1 MSGVEV
7 FKKVIRSRWMMNPN
21 PSIRDT
27 WMEDALARRDLEA
40 ANDVENPDS
49 FCGPLLPPARALNM
63 IADAYNQAK
72 LARSAACDWIADQLR
87 LYRVAL
93 KQILPPPPPTPWK
106 SASTLMAES
115 FPPVKWIAPGFFPQ
129 GLVVL
134 GGKPKLGKSFM
145 VLNLAVAVATGS
157 DFLGATCEAGDVLY
171 LALEDTERRLKDR
184 LTKMV
189 GPAGIAG
196 LDIVTRLP
204 NDDALAVKTT
214 AHWLAAKP
222 NPRLI
227 IVDVL
232 QKVRPAMTRGD
243 NTYAADYAAIA
254 PWKDL
259 ADKHNICVVLIHHTR
274 KMPADDPLETLS
286 GTNGLTGA
294 ADCIMVLDRSAAG
307 VALVGRG
314 RDVEEFNSA
323 VRHDPRT
330 GRWILL
336 GDGESVFRSDERTSI
351 LRALRER
358 REPMGPRE
366 IAEAVGA
373 PDANV
378 RKLLASMVRDG
389 QVTKEKYGKY
399 AACDH
404 TAHTDHTGW
413 ADEWIDEAVEALE
426 EV

>member
-1 MSGVEV
+1 MSGAEI
-7 FKKVIRSRWMMNPN
+7 KGMLRAIDMMNL
-21 PSIRDT
+21 
-27 WMEDALARRDLEA
+27 EGDARANWISNFLDRKEIEVATNVTDPASHIGPVIPPLRALELISNAYKRQRPRLRDLAGWLSEQL
-40 ANDVENPDS
+40 S
-49 FCGPLLPPARALNM
+49 IYPLTF
-63 IADAYNQAK
+63 
-72 LARSAACDWIADQLR
+72 RS
-87 LYRVAL
+87 
-93 KQILPPPPPTPWK
+93 KPPPPPSTPWK
-106 SASTLMAES
+106 SATTLMAES

-157 DFLGATCEAGDVLY
+157 EFLGATCEAGDVLY

-184 LTKMV
+184 LTKMA
-189 GPAGIAG
+189 GPADIAR
-196 LDIVTRLP
+196 LDIITRLP
-204 NDDALAVKTT
+204 DEDAMAAKTT
-214 AHWLAAKP
+214 DQWLAAKP

-232 QKVRPAMTRGD
+232 QKVRPALTRSD
-243 NTYAADYAAIA
+243 NSYAADYAAIA

-259 ADKHNICVVLIHHTR
+259 ADKHDICVVLIHHTR

-294 ADCIMVLDRSAAG
+294 ADCIMVLDRSSAG

-323 VRHDPRT
+323 VRHDPKT

-336 GDGESVFRSDERTSI
+336 GDGDSVFRSDERTSI
-351 LRALRER
+351 LRALREGA
-358 REPMGPRE
+358 EPMGPRE

-389 QVTKEKYGKY
+389 QVAKQKYGKY

-404 TAHTDHTGW
+404 TTHTDHTGW